1 MPGGGRCAGYPTLS
15 RALGPLRSTV
25 GAYFSYAATHFYDR
39 VTVNRVFP
47 LLGGELNDLVLRQ
60 GRRAVTVAAR
70 GPILDMPV
78 GTAFF
83 TSEVAL
89 AHDGVVIGVDLA
101 EGMVKKAKQVAAE
114 RGAANLLVAR
124 ADAHRLPFRDD
135 SFSVILCINGLPVI
149 PGLAHT
155 LAELYRVIA
164 PGGRLFVSAITLPVG
179 AVVPP
184 PAAARLP
191 AGFRSGRGL
200 LRALED
206 AGFDAALVERA
217 RLAKLF
223 EATKHSSSLS

>member
-1 MPGGGRCAGYPTLS
+1 MS
-15 RALGPLRSTV
+15 QALGPLRRAV

-60 GRRAVTVAAR
+60 GRRAVTAAVG

-78 GTAFF
+78 GTAYF
-83 TSEVAL
+83 TSEFAL
-89 AHDGVVIGVDLA
+89 AHDGVVVGVDLA
-101 EGMVKKAKQVAAE
+101 EGMVLKAQQVAAE

-124 ADAHRLPFRDD
+124 ADAHRLPFPDD
-135 SFSVILCINGLPVI
+135 TFSVILCTNGLPVI
-149 PGLAHT
+149 PGLADA
-155 LAELYRVIA
+155 LAELYRVLA
-164 PGGRLFVSAITLPVG
+164 PGGTLFVSAITLPIG
-179 AVVPP
+179 AVLPS

-200 LRALED
+200 LQALED
-206 AGFDAALVERA
+206 SGFDAALVERA

-223 EATKHSSSLS
+223 EATKRRPA

>member
-1 MPGGGRCAGYPTLS
+1 MS
-15 RALGPLRSTV
+15 RALGPLRRAV

-60 GRRAVTVAAR
+60 GRRAVAAAAG

-78 GTAFF
+78 GTAYFA
-83 TSEVAL
+83 SELAL

-101 EGMVKKAKQVAAE
+101 EGMVKKAKHVADE
-114 RGAANLLVAR
+114 RGAANLLMAR
-124 ADAHRLPFRDD
+124 GDAHRLPFPDD
-135 SFSVILCINGLPVI
+135 SFSVILCTNGLPVI
-149 PGLAHT
+149 PGLADT

-164 PGGRLFVSAITLPVG
+164 PGGTLFVSAITLPVG
-179 AVVPP
+179 AVLPS

-200 LRALED
+200 LQALED
-206 AGFDAALVERA
+206 AGFNATLVKQA

-223 EATKHSSSLS
+223 EATKHSGLLS